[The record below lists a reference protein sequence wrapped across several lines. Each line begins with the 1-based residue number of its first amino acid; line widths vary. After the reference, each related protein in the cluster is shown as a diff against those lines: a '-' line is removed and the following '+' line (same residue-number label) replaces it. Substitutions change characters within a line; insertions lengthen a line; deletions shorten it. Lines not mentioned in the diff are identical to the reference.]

1 MRQFAASGLLALLL
15 LAAPYALADMALPS
29 TQALIPADVAA
40 NMPAADAAATQSSPL
55 IWLIPI
61 AMGVFALVLVFVIRR
76 FSRPHRQPK
85 AQEEIKKPGR

>member
-1 MRQFAASGLLALLL
+1 MYQLFASSLTVTLLFAAATGAVSASGM
-15 LAAPYALADMALPS
+15 PG
-29 TQALIPADVAA
+29 QWVHADVTA